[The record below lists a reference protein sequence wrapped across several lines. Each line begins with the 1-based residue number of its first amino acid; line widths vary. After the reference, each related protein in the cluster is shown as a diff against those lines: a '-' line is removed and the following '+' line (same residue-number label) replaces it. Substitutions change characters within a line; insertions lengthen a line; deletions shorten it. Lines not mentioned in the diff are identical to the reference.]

1 MNKHNPKVKETVVP
15 YVVDD
20 SPDEYSAY
28 GGIVA
33 LKQIWEQIGASSI
46 LQRANIR
53 YGVKVDKAAEMG
65 FLLLS
70 APFVQ
75 ASSQRR
81 VTQRFGGEASEEE
94 ADVLLAEQL
103 TNAISQRT
111 LNRFV
116 NQKRYEWLRVQ
127 AERIEQLQR
136 MPGYKSNRKGV
147 VIVDDWPLL
156 KPFAKAMPYLS
167 AIWDNNL
174 KCSLLGYAIVHLYYY
189 HPRLQSYSLGMF
201 PWLKTSLTDEKKVKK
216 KARRPA
222 REDEEKSK
230 LDVALMLVEF
240 LARYLPFAALVFD
253 SWYTVRWLGHAF
265 TQLGR
270 VWIGDAKANQKF
282 VIDNQY
288 LTVAEIYELFRHR
301 LKPVAGQKK
310 TVKAVSLSAVIQ
322 PDAYTKVSQPVKL
335 VLVTGLHE
343 PRDNDK
349 GYKVLVCNQRH
360 YRTARIIR
368 LFFYRPQ
375 IEQVHRHGKQEA
387 GWLDF
392 HNRSVPA
399 LLCHLTFCMFR
410 CDCLAFMQQE
420 TPAALGFSPRQFID
434 HCLQVTIRLVWLA
447 DSGWSPCLKPG
458 HLLWSFYKHPRSF
471 FY

>member
-1 MNKHNPKVKETVVP
+1 MNNHKPKVKETVVP

-28 GGIVA
+28 GGIAA
-33 LKQIWEQIGASSI
+33 LKQSWEQIGASSV

-53 YGVKVDKAAEMG
+53 YGVKVDKAPEMG

-75 ASSQRR
+75 ASSHRR

-94 ADVLLAEQL
+94 ADVLLTEQL
-103 TNAISQRT
+103 TNVISQRT

-116 NQKRYEWLRVQ
+116 NQERYEWLKVQ
-127 AERIEQLQR
+127 AERIQQLQR
-136 MPGYKSNRKGV
+136 LPGYKSNRKGV

-156 KPFAKAMPYLS
+156 KPFAEAMPYLS
-167 AIWDNNL
+167 PIWDNNL
-174 KCSLLGYAIVHLYYY
+174 KCSLSGYAIVHLYYY
-189 HPRLQSYSLGMF
+189 HPVLQSYSLGMF
-201 PWLKTSLTDEKKVKK
+201 PWLKKSLTGEKKDKK

-222 REDEEKSK
+222 QEDEEQSK

-240 LARYLPFAALVFD
+240 LVRYLPFAAFVFD
-253 SWYTVRWLGHAF
+253 SWYTVRWFGYALS
-265 TQLGR
+265 QMGR
-270 VWIGDAKANQKF
+270 TWIGDAKSNQKF
-282 VIDNQY
+282 VIGNQY
-288 LTVAEIYELFRHR
+288 LTVAEIYEQFRHR
-301 LKPVAGQKK
+301 LNPVAGQKK
-310 TVKAVSLSAVIQ
+310 SVKAISFPATIR

-349 GYKVLVCNQRH
+349 GYKVLVCNQQH
-360 YRTARIIR
+360 YRTRRIIR
-368 LFFYRPQ
+368 LFSYRPQ

-410 CDCLAFMQQE
+410 CDCLAFMQQA
-420 TPAALGFSPRQFID
+420 TPATLGFSPRWFID
-434 HCLQVTIRLVWLA
+434 HCLQITIRLVWFS
-447 DSGWSPCLKPG
+447 DTGWTPCLKPT
-458 HLLWSFYKHPRSF
+458 HFLWSFYRRPKL
-471 FY
+471 FYY